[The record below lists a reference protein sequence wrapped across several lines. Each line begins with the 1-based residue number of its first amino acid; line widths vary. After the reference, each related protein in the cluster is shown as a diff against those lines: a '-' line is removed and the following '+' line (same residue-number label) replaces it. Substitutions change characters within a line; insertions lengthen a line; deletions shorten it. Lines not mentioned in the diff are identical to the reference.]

1 MMAVDITVDPSFR
14 AGRPQRLFAGWY
26 EGLVTG
32 AQANFDVLPDGKGFV
47 MIQPTQAVD
56 ERTQINV
63 VLNWAQEL
71 RRRSENRK

>member
-14 AGRPQRLFAGWY
+14 AGRPQRLFVGWY

-47 MIQPTQAVD
+47 MIQPTQTVD

-71 RRRSENRK
+71 RQRSESRK